1 MEVVRLILPL
11 FVIIFVGY
19 LLRKTGFARAGFVDE
34 LNRLVYFIGLPALL
48 FSETSGIDAGHLAGG
63 VVAVVFPLVVAATA
77 AAGLLLTLPLPGPRR
92 GPVVQAGFR
101 ANLAYLGLPIVS
113 TALGEE
119 TLGVIALIIAVGV
132 ITNTFLSILILGF
145 LRPSSVSAAGAEANR
160 SVPTGPLR
168 AMLRNPLLIAIAAGL
183 LFSAAGWS
191 LPRILEQPIELLAR
205 MSLPLILLV
214 LGLSLSFTELGRHFP
229 TAALAAALKLVLM
242 PAIAW
247 IMAGWVFNVPSQAA
261 DTLVLMSA
269 MPSAVASQTF
279 AKAFDADS
287 AVSASSVSLTTL
299 LAVVTVPLLMLLL

>member
-48 FSETSGIDAGHLAGG
+48 FIETSRIEPGRLGG
-63 VVAVVFPLVVAATA
+63 GTVALVFPLVVAATA
-77 AAGLLLTLPLPGPRR
+77 ATGLLLTLPLAPAQR

-113 TALGEE
+113 TALGED
-119 TLGVIALIIAVGV
+119 TLGIIAVIIAVGV
-132 ITNTFLSILILGF
+132 ITNTLLSILILGF
-145 LRPSSVSAAGAEANR
+145 LRRAAAPAAGSASA
-160 SVPTGPLR
+160 GPLR
-168 AMLRNPLLIAIAAGL
+168 TMLANPLLMAIAVGL
-183 LFSAAGWS
+183 LFAAGGWS
-191 LPRILEQPIELLAR
+191 LPEILARPIELLAR

-214 LGLSLSFTELGRHFP
+214 LGLSLSFTELGRHLP
-229 TAALAAALKLVLM
+229 TAALAAVLKLALM

-247 IMAGWVFNVPSQAA
+247 IMVTRIIELPPLAA
-261 DTLVLMSA
+261 ETLVLMSA

-287 AVSASSVSLTTL
+287 AVSACSVSLTTL
-299 LAVVTVPLLMLLL
+299 LAVVTVPIVMLLL